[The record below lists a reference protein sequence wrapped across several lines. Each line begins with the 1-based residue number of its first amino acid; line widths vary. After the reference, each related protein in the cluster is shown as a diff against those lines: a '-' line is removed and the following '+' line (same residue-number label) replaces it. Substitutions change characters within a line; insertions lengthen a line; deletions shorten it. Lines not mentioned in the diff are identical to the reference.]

1 MEWTVVTVIVSLVGL
16 LAAVA
21 TPIAR
26 LNSTIAKLTTQM
38 ETFMNG
44 LDEFKKRY
52 TNQLQEFKE
61 THDDIYEKVDNH
73 EHRITV
79 LETTNKK

>member
-38 ETFMNG
+38 EAFMNG

-52 TNQLQEFKE
+52 TNQLQEFHK
-61 THDDIYEKVDNH
+61 THEDIYEKVNNH
-73 EHRITV
+73 EKRITV
-79 LETTNKK
+79 LETVNKK